1 MLMQSANYP
10 KGKMGANARGI
21 RDQINDE

>member
-10 KGKMGANARGI
+10 KGKMGTNARGI